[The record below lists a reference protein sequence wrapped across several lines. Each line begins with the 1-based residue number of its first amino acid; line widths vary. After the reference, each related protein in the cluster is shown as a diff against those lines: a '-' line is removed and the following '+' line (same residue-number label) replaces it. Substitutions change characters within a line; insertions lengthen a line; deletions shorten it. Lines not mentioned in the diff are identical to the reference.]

1 MTVNIDVIGGVRAM
15 VDGQPVRLRRQVQRV
30 AAILVAAGPVGIEGS
45 ALAEELWL
53 GDPPTR
59 WNSAVRNAVTSLR
72 AVIGPDA
79 VETNSGRYSLQCTI
93 ESVDAWRVLAAAAS
107 PATDTARLG
116 SIGRFQPFNGLEL
129 TPLLQEM
136 SEALHR
142 ARLQWIQQV
151 TTVDG
156 LDAAL
161 VTELVA
167 SVRTDPFAEPTAV
180 AIIDLLTRI
189 GQTADALQ
197 LLDDIEAAYR
207 VELETDPPPA
217 IMRVRR
223 LAEGADDDLAVTR
236 TTQLPPTLPSII
248 GDLIQRPMTRR
259 HQELA
264 MQAATQ
270 ITDPSRPKR
279 WSILDLA
286 GSGKSRFAAEIGHRL
301 HQTGSNVIFATAVGD
316 ESSAYSP
323 FLTASPLFRQRFL
336 DLATPTESAV
346 WAVWSSILENF
357 GAQGRPIALIVDDA
371 HLLDRPS
378 IRLLQFMH
386 RMESAVPITTVVV
399 GRRSTDEHD
408 WRAFEREL
416 LDDDRTVTI
425 DIPPLDTDDVVSLVA
440 DRWPHVSDMV
450 CRDAAVEVARASG
463 GLPMITHLLVDSLT
477 GPTLR
482 LPRRKR
488 SHHVDMAA
496 DRLHSFDPAMQEV
509 LAAATLVSSPFTADA
524 LGTLLDRDPD
534 DVDELLDRA
543 ARAAVLANM
552 EEPGKY
558 RFVHDLLRQGAVRLA
573 SRSVRAEWGRQ
584 LMATTEDALRLA
596 RLALVAE
603 DLLTTEEVARRL
615 AAGANAALDRN
626 LLRRTVD
633 LAQRALDLGPPSDH
647 EALACLAVAQAKLG
661 ALDEAASTRAALLE
675 RTHSPAEHAR
685 ATRALLDSIVY
696 VEIDNPTTVQVR
708 DFDRLDVASLPHELQ
723 VERSVRLAR
732 LATNEADHQRRD
744 AELALTRSLQRTNIE
759 AAQLFYAEW
768 SCEAHAIDAA
778 WFERLAQIKAAVDGD
793 EVASLLTQIEAL
805 ELAALGRWAEAE
817 HGNAAFLEMATRDA
831 SAERQWQAR
840 LTSAGFALA
849 RGDLDESDRL
859 ADEAFA
865 FGSLYALPHAPAA
878 RAAQAFGVA
887 LHRGTVD
894 EWLAFIE
901 MVSPDLL
908 RNTLAM
914 AAVGR
919 ARFEV
924 GRVDD
929 AWEIAGPILPATLDG
944 EHRVAVSIV
953 SVLAPLIRR
962 RAAPALRQRCVELLR
977 TAGDRWVITGAGIG
991 VHGPATRSLAIV
1003 ESDHRALQRVR
1014 HQLADIPL
1022 WATALDA
1029 DIARV
1034 QRER

>member
-30 AAILVAAGPVGIEGS
+30 AAILVAAGPTGIEGS

-72 AVIGPDA
+72 AEIGA
-79 VETNSGRYSLQCTI
+79 EAIQTNSGRYSLQCST

-107 PATDTARLG
+107 PATDTTRLG
-116 SIGRFQPFNGLEL
+116 TIGRFQPFNGLEL

-136 SEALHR
+136 AESLHR

-156 LDAAL
+156 LDVAL
-161 VTELVA
+161 VTELIA
-167 SVRTDPFAEPTAV
+167 SVRADPFAEPTSVAV
-180 AIIDLLTRI
+180 IHLLTRI
-189 GQTADALQ
+189 GQNTDALH

-207 VELETDPPPA
+207 TELDAGPPPA
-217 IMRVRR
+217 IVRARR
-223 LAEGADDDLAVTR
+223 LAEGADDKVAVVR
-236 TTQLPPTLPSII
+236 TTQLPPSLPSTI
-248 GDLIQRPMTRR
+248 GDLIQRPMTQR

-264 MQAATQ
+264 AQVAAQ
-270 ITDPSRPKR
+270 ITDPNRPKR

-286 GSGKSRFAAEIGHRL
+286 GSGKSRFASEVGHRL
-301 HQTGSNVIFATAVGD
+301 HQAGTNVIFATAVGD

-323 FLTASPLFRQRFL
+323 FLTASPVFRQRFL
-336 DLATPTESAV
+336 DLTTPTESAV
-346 WAVWSSILENF
+346 WALWSSILESF
-357 GAQGRPIALIVDDA
+357 GALGRPITLIVDDA

-386 RMESAVPITTVVV
+386 RMETAVRITTIIV
-399 GRRSTDEHD
+399 GRHSTDEHD
-408 WRAFEREL
+408 WRPFEREL
-416 LDDDRTVTI
+416 LDDDRTASI
-425 DIPPLDTDDVVSLVA
+425 DVPALDTDDVVSLVT
-440 DRWPHVSDMV
+440 DRWPHVSDIV
-450 CRDAAVEVARASG
+450 RRDAAVEVTRASG
-463 GLPMITHLLVDSLT
+463 GLPMVTHLLIDSLT

-496 DRLHSFDPAMQEV
+496 DRLHTFDIDMQEV
-509 LAAATLVSSPFTADA
+509 LAAATLVSSPFSADVLGA
-524 LGTLLDRDPD
+524 LLGRDPEHI
-534 DVDELLDRA
+534 DELLDLA

-573 SRSVRAEWGRQ
+573 SRSERAEWGRQ
-584 LMATTEDALRLA
+584 LMATTDDPLRLA

-603 DLLTTEEVARRL
+603 DLLPKDEVGRHL
-615 AAGANAALDRN
+615 AAGADAALDRN
-626 LLRRTVD
+626 LIRRCVE
-633 LAQRALDLGPPSDH
+633 LAQRALDLGVSSEH
-647 EALACLAVAQAKLG
+647 QALACLALAQAKLG
-661 ALDEAASTRAALLE
+661 ALDEAASTRGELLE
-675 RTHSPAEHAR
+675 RTHTPAEHAR

-696 VEIDNPTTVQVR
+696 VEIDNPTAVKVS
-708 DFDRLDVASLPHELQ
+708 DFDRLDVARLPHELQ

-732 LATNEADHQRRD
+732 LATNEGDHERRD
-744 AELALTRSLQRTNIE
+744 AELALTRSLHRTDIE

-768 SCEAHAIDAA
+768 TCEAYEIDQA
-778 WFERLAQIKAAVDGD
+778 WFERLTQIRDAVGGD
-793 EVASLLTQIEAL
+793 EIAALLTQIEAL

-817 HGNAAFLEMATRDA
+817 QKNAAFLQMAMSDG
-831 SAERQWQAR
+831 SAEREWQAR
-840 LTSAGFALA
+840 LASAGFAFA

-859 ADEAFA
+859 AGEALS
-865 FGSLYALPHAPAA
+865 FGMLYALPHAPAA
-878 RAAQAFGVA
+878 RAAQAFGTS

-894 EWLAFIE
+894 EWLTFVE

-929 AWEIAGPILPATLDG
+929 AWEIAGQILPTVLDG
-944 EHRVAVSIV
+944 ERRMAVSIV

-977 TAGDRWVITGAGIG
+977 MASDRWVITGAGIA
-991 VHGPATRSLAIV
+991 VHGPATRSLAIL
-1003 ESDHRALQRVR
+1003 EGDHRALQRVR

-1022 WATALDA
+1022 WTTALET

-1034 QRER
+1034 QQER